1 MIVPYFPDE
10 SKEHYYNYYANQVG
24 NGFGVFQGTPIHT
37 GNGIGSLLRGLA
49 KSTLPLLKAGGKLVG
64 KQLLSTGLGIAED
77 VVRGKNIREAAKD
90 NFREGGKAL
99 LNDLVSKASGRDGAT
114 GERPAKRRRKAQ
126 KRPRGSNSSS
136 LFQNVRVEG

>member
-24 NGFGVFQGTPIHT
+24 NGFGVFQGTPMHT

-90 NFREGGKAL
+90 NFKEGGKAL
-99 LNDLVSKASGRDGAT
+99 LDDLVGKASGGDKAT
-114 GERPAKRRRKAQ
+114 GKRPAKRKRKAQ
-126 KRPRGSNSSS
+126 KSPRASHSSR
-136 LFQNVRVEG
+136 LFQNVRVDG

>member
-24 NGFGVFQGTPIHT
+24 NGFGVFQGTPMHT

-90 NFREGGKAL
+90 NFKEGGKAL
-99 LNDLVSKASGRDGAT
+99 LDDLVGKASGK
-114 GERPAKRRRKAQ
+114 RPAKRKRKAQ
-126 KRPRGSNSSS
+126 KSPRASNSSS